1 MGRRRYRW
9 SNYDYDQSSFESYSR
24 NRCNSGERQ
33 IKYRDRS
40 RDRYNERSGDRYRY
54 ERGDGSRNIYKD
66 EYRDRFSE
74 MYREND
80 RKDCGKGT
88 YIRNQRHESK
98 DRHFSGHHRWENV
111 NRSHS
116 RSPSSSKFN
125 FDMSKIGDSARCG
138 ECGKTNHL
146 VENCPTLSEQ
156 EREMYRLHNLQYVEY
171 LRTTSDISDDIQR
184 RLLSRYSTE
193 DTSESVIGREVQY
206 VEGKVDSEINTY
218 VREEVISH
226 IALLKMYMIEA
237 KVQENVQLEQRVVM
251 STVIYFVEKYVT
263 QGEMEMVQK
272 IPKVSKFQAQ
282 IEVVSK
288 IPLLDAPRVFLP
300 PDLFTKRLKKVLGI
314 SILKKGTHDRTY
326 YLGQEIFREVL
337 KFKTMY
343 GLGIRK
349 NENEKE
355 IPTDIIPVY
364 RPPPKPPPRFSEIA
378 LMASIE
384 FSHGLR
390 LG

>member
-24 NRCNSGERQ
+24 NRCDSGERQ

-40 RDRYNERSGDRYRY
+40 RDRYNERSENRYRY
-54 ERGDGSRNIYKD
+54 ERGDRSRNIYKN
-66 EYRDRFSE
+66 EYGDRFSE
-74 MYREND
+74 IYREND
-80 RKDCGKGT
+80 RKDCGKET
-88 YIRNQRHESK
+88 YIRNQRHKSR
-98 DRHFSGHHRWENV
+98 DRHFSGHDRWENV
-111 NRSHS
+111 NRNHS
-116 RSPSSSKFN
+116 RSPSSSTLS

-138 ECGKTNHL
+138 ECGKTNHF
-146 VENCPTLSEQ
+146 VVNCPTLSEQ

-171 LRTTSDISDDIQR
+171 LRTTSDISDDIR
-184 RLLSRYSTE
+184 RKLLSRYSTE
-193 DTSESVIGREVQY
+193 YTIESVIGRDVQY
-206 VEGKVDSEINTY
+206 VEERVDSEINTY

-226 IALLKMYMIEA
+226 IALLKMYTIEA
-237 KVQENVQLEQRVVM
+237 KVQENVQLEQQVVM
-251 STVIYFVEKYVT
+251 PTVIYFVAERYVT

-288 IPLLDAPRVFLP
+288 IPLPDAPRVFLP

-337 KFKTMY
+337 KFKTLY
-343 GLGIRK
+343 GSGIRK
-349 NENEKE
+349 NVNENEKE
-355 IPTDIIPVY
+355 IPTDTIPVY
-364 RPPPKPPPRFSEIA
+364 RPPPKPPPRLSEVEKNCRFKC
-378 LMASIE
+378 L
-384 FSHGLR
+384 
-390 LG
+390 